1 LTVAEQSA
9 TMQPSPI
16 VCAQVSTDV
25 NAAKVGVVVVPTYKP
40 QHTGTEER
48 VLRHALQVLHQ
59 NDACFAAPTQ
69 LALAWYRQAFPRCSF
84 LACLDEYFTSTQ
96 AYFNLMFGPGFHH
109 YFANYS
115 HLLVMQTGAVVMRD
129 DLPPRCT
136 TMEKQR

>member
-1 LTVAEQSA
+1 
-9 TMQPSPI
+9 MQPNPVVSE
-16 VCAQVSTDV
+16 QVRTDV

-40 QHTGTEER
+40 QLTGTEER
-48 VLRHALQVLHQ
+48 VSRNALQVLHQ
-59 NDACFAAPTQ
+59 NDACFVAPTQ

-84 LACLDEYFTSTQ
+84 LAFLDEYFTSTQ